1 MKQGALF
8 QLNWCSRQ
16 MLTPVTRILPCHCP
30 SLYPESYQ
38 RDRILSEG
46 QLWGKAQGKHEAR
59 WWGRMEDSNI
69 IWNLYYSSK
78 SNNHI
83 FRLLLKGPLVK
94 MGVGMEN
101 KIPWNSGYDGHIITD
116 FTLDQTQNSN
126 HTFTVRTSY
135 DNVQRR
141 KATCTYNHKKYAK
154 PNERKQ

>member
-1 MKQGALF
+1 MAGIFTPVMLCFKPEITNKKGLSGNQAFLYMPSIKFRSWRKELQGKKVWSRALCF
-8 QLNWCSRQ
+8 SWTDAACQ
-16 MLTPVTRILPCHCP
+16 MWTPVTRTLPCHCP

-46 QLWGKAQGKHEAR
+46 QLWVKAQGKHEAR

-94 MGVGMEN
+94 MGVVLRLLEAVWYS
-101 KIPWNSGYDGHIITD
+101 I
-116 FTLDQTQNSN
+116 
-126 HTFTVRTSY
+126 
-135 DNVQRR
+135 
-141 KATCTYNHKKYAK
+141 
-154 PNERKQ
+154 